1 LTRLLRALACGALAV
16 GVLLGAS
23 SLARAHDRGTSYSTW
38 VIRDATV
45 HVSVRLTE
53 LDLSRYPWGS
63 TPGAGRDDMLRRYL
77 PANLVL
83 ARGDRVCE
91 VAGEVRSLRSAPGH
105 VTWEWPLRCSGTGR
119 YEIRSSLLADVSPSH
134 LHFARAR
141 VGDGAAN
148 EKVLSSRGPN
158 WRFAGPGS
166 TADDDPG
173 TSLAGYFVLGVEH
186 IITGYDHLAFVLALL
201 LLGSSLA
208 EVAKIVTGFTVA
220 HSLTL
225 GLMVLGYVRPEATP
239 IEALIGLSIALV
251 AAENLW
257 QTAGNHRV
265 VPWLCSAALA
275 LMAVAAGFGY
285 GAVSALTL
293 GGLAL
298 FTFCYFRLFE
308 TLDAPGTLR
317 WGIAFL
323 FGLIHGFGFA
333 AMLNEAGLPADRIV
347 AALLGFNLGVEA
359 GQLAVVSLVWPLL
372 VLLRRRGPTWHIVVA
387 EGGSAAVLALG
398 LYWFV
403 TRTYG

>member
-1 LTRLLRALACGALAV
+1 MSRLVR
-16 GVLLGAS
+16 
-23 SLARAHDRGTSYSTW
+23 SLAGTAIAVWVVFGAGSRVEAHDRGTSYSSW
-38 VIRDATV
+38 VIRDDSAY
-45 HVSVRLTE
+45 VSVRLAE
-53 LDLSRYPWGS
+53 LDLSRYPWGA
-63 TPGAGRDDMLRRYL
+63 TPGAARDEMLRRYL

-83 ARGDRVCE
+83 TRGERICE
-91 VAGEVRSLRSAPGH
+91 PAGEVRSLRSAPGQ
-105 VTWEWPLRCSGTGR
+105 VTFEWAVRCSATGR

-141 VGDGAAN
+141 VGDAPAN
-148 EKVLSSRGPN
+148 EKVLSSRGPT
-158 WRFAGPGS
+158 WRFAGTGS
-166 TADDDPG
+166 TADTDPG

-186 IITGYDHLAFVLALL
+186 IVTGYDHLAFVLALL
-201 LLGSSLA
+201 LLGGSLA

-257 QTAGNHRV
+257 QRAGNHRA
-265 VPWLCSAALA
+265 VPWLCSTALA
-275 LMAVAAGFGY
+275 LMAVAAAFGI

-293 GGLAL
+293 AGLAL
-298 FTFCYFRLFE
+298 FAFCYFRLFE

-333 AMLNEAGLPADRIV
+333 AMLTEAGLPSDRIV

-372 VLLRRRGPTWHIVVA
+372 VLLRRRGPAWHIIVA